1 MAMGF
6 GRTVQEIFT
15 KETSR
20 TIKNLVTGSTTFPA
34 RKCLRVNLRTDFQ
47 SNRRRIKIKSYDS

>member
-6 GRTVQEIFT
+6 GRTVQGIFT

-47 SNRRRIKIKSYDS
+47 SNRRRIKIKS